1 MRSCSKE
8 EKVARTTK
16 KRQRELRHD
25 KFRDKTLETFDRLG
39 DRMEGRGHQ
48 ILYALA
54 ALIALAALFGLYSWW
69 SGRRADEASL
79 ALGRAIETSQA
90 PIVTGTPQPGQTGPT
105 FPSERE
111 RAQKSV
117 QEFEAVANKY
127 GDPYRELARYFRA
140 VQMLSVDRKKG
151 LDDLQAL
158 TKSGN
163 SDVASRTRF
172 ALAQAREADG
182 QLDEAAE
189 LYNQLLKDKDSQI
202 APDTLNLRLAAVY
215 ERQGKKDAASD
226 ILFRMI
232 EEARKAKG
240 KDGKPLPETAS
251 VREADTKLESL
262 NPERY
267 AQLTPKAT
275 AVGDVPLF

>member
-1 MRSCSKE
+1 M
-8 EKVARTTK
+8 ARTTK
-16 KRQRELRHD
+16 KRARELQHD
-25 KFRDKTLETFDRLG
+25 KFRDKTMETFDRLG
-39 DRMEGRGHQ
+39 NRLEGKGSV
-48 ILYALA
+48 ILYAIAGLV
-54 ALIALAALFGLYSWW
+54 ALAALFGLYSWW
-69 SGRRADEASL
+69 SGQRADEASL
-79 ALGRAIETSQA
+79 ALGHAIEIAGA

-105 FPSERE
+105 FPNERE
-111 RAQKSV
+111 RAQKAV

-140 VQMLSVDRKKG
+140 VQMLTVDRKKG
-151 LDDLQAL
+151 LDDLQGL

-163 SDVASRTRF
+163 TDVAARAKF
-172 ALAQAREADG
+172 ALAQAREADE
-182 QLDEAAE
+182 QLDDAAA
-189 LYNQLLKDKDSQI
+189 LYNELLKDKDSGV
-202 APDTLNLRLAAVY
+202 ASDTLNLRLASIY

-251 VREADTKLESL
+251 VREADSKLETL

-267 AQLTPKAT
+267 AQLPPKPRAN
-275 AVGDVPLF
+275 DFPL

>member
-1 MRSCSKE
+1 M
-8 EKVARTTK
+8 ARTTK
-16 KRQRELRHD
+16 KRARELKQD
-25 KFRDKTLETFDRLG
+25 KFRDKTMETFDRLG
-39 DRMEGRGHQ
+39 NRLEGKGHV
-48 ILYALA
+48 ILYAIA
-54 ALIALAALFGLYSWW
+54 GLIALAVLFGLYTWW

-79 ALGRAIETSQA
+79 ALGRAIEIAEA

-111 RAQKSV
+111 RAQKAV
-117 QEFEAVANKY
+117 QEFEAVANKH
-127 GDPYRELARYFRA
+127 GDPHRELARYFRA
-140 VQMLSVDRKKG
+140 VQMLVVDRKKG

-163 SDVASRTRF
+163 TDVAARSKF

-182 QLDEAAE
+182 QLDEAVVI
-189 LYNQLLKDKDSQI
+189 YNELLKDKNAGI
-202 APDTLNLRLAAVY
+202 APGTLNLRLASIY
-215 ERQGKKDAASD
+215 EKQGKKDAAAD
-226 ILFRMI
+226 ILFRMV

-251 VREADTKLESL
+251 VREADTKLETL

-267 AQLTPKAT
+267 AQLPPKTPGA
-275 AVGDVPLF
+275 DLPLF